1 VNTDSAMKPNT
12 FPIRPALRQRMLAE
26 LQRRNYNPDTV
37 RGYIHAVEEFARYS
51 GNLPT
56 FLAPTRSASS
66 SCT

>member
-1 VNTDSAMKPNT
+1 
-12 FPIRPALRQRMLAE
+12 MLEE

-56 FLAPTRSASS
+56 YLAPTRSASS